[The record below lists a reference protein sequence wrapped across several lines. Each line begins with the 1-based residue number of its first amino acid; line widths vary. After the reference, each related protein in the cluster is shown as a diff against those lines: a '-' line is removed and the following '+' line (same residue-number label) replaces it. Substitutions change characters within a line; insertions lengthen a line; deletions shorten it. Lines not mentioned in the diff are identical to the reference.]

1 MKDKDK
7 TKSGQHAVSTGE
19 LCPRMTRREFIS
31 GTLMG
36 AGACLLGGTS
46 LASALAPSAA
56 PPDSVSFVHFTDTHL
71 NPARDYSHCRMIK
84 DSLALLEDAVSS
96 VNTMKN
102 IDFVIFTGDMIDS
115 PNEKL
120 VETFAR
126 AANRLQVPWFWS
138 IGNHD
143 VGPGGMK
150 VPKIVEALNK
160 HNPHFSAPA
169 PRYSFTVNGFLFV
182 SMCGAID
189 NAVTAAARFP
199 EDELRFLD
207 ERLRADVSRPAILF
221 QHFPVVYPF
230 KSATHV
236 VLNQQEYLNLINARP
251 NVKAVFSG
259 HYHAARLSERNGV
272 AHVSTPALVQYP
284 NEIRKTTVTRAA
296 QGVKFDF
303 EMIPTRLRNIRESS
317 RAACSS
323 SALLEGKPSD
333 RTASMSVK

>member
-1 MKDKDK
+1 ME
-7 TKSGQHAVSTGE
+7 TKNPGVAPGGSF
-19 LCPRMTRREFIS
+19 PRMTRREFIS
-31 GTLMG
+31 GTLLG

-46 LASALAPSAA
+46 LAAALAPSPAA
-56 PPDSVSFVHFTDTHL
+56 SNSVSFVHFTDTHL

-84 DSLALLEDAVSS
+84 DSLDLLKDAVSS
-96 VNTMKN
+96 VNAMKN

-115 PNEKL
+115 PTEKL
-120 VETFAR
+120 VETFAG
-126 AANRLQVPWFWS
+126 AANRLQIPWFWS

-160 HNPHFSAPA
+160 HNRHFTAPA

-189 NAVTAAARFP
+189 NAVTAAARFS
-199 EDELRFLD
+199 EDELGFLD

-221 QHFPVVYPF
+221 QHFPIVYPF

-236 VLNQQEYLNLINARP
+236 VLNQKEYFDLIDSRP
-251 NVKAVFSG
+251 NVKAVFTG

-284 NEIRKTTVTRAA
+284 NEIRKTTISQTA
-296 QGVKFDF
+296 QGLKFDF
-303 EMIPTRLRNIRESS
+303 EMIPTRLRGIRESS
-317 RAACSS
+317 RSACSS